1 MNNKRGRLVVFEGTD
16 GSGKTT
22 QAKLLLNYLKKNK
35 IPNAYISFPRYESS
49 MWGKMV
55 RRFLD
60 GDFGQGVDPYL
71 ASMLYAG
78 DRAAA
83 SETINKWI
91 GEGKIVVCNRYVAS
105 NIGHM
110 GAKFVDT
117 KKRKEYI
124 LWLTELEYKEN
135 AIPKEDLVF
144 LLQVP
149 IKTTKELMKNR
160 KLDIHEKD
168 LTYQKKVFDVYDSF
182 AGRKKNWVKVECTKD
197 GEILS
202 PEEIHSKIV
211 EVFNRR
217 K

>member
-1 MNNKRGRLVVFEGTD
+1 MAKKGKLIVFEGTD

-35 IPNAYISFPRYESS
+35 IPSAYISFPRYGES

-60 GDFGQGVDPYL
+60 GDFGKSVDPYL
-71 ASMLYAG
+71 ASALYAG

-83 SETINKWI
+83 SYVINKWI
-91 GEGKIVVCNRYVAS
+91 EQGKIVVCNRYVAS

-110 GAKFVDT
+110 GAKFSDAR
-117 KKRKEYI
+117 KRKAYI
-124 LWLTELEYKEN
+124 NWLTDLEYKEN
-135 AIPKEDLVF
+135 GIPKEDLVF
-144 LLQVP
+144 LLSVP

-168 LTYQKKVFDVYDSF
+168 LAYQKKVFEVYDNF
-182 AGRKKNWVKVECTKD
+182 AKGKKNWVKVACTKD
-197 GEILS
+197 GEILK
-202 PEEIHSKIV
+202 PVEIHEKIIKV
-211 EVFNRR
+211 L
-217 K
+217 KKKK